1 MASFAK
7 RTVTCGALRP
17 EDEGRAVVLNGW
29 VDVVRDLGGLL
40 FIDLRDRYGVT
51 QAVVDPDVVDAARL
65 ARARELRPEF
75 VVALS
80 GTVRRRPAENVNRER
95 ATGEVEVLVRDLEV
109 LNRAR
114 TPPFEIKDEAQVSD
128 EVRLRYR
135 YLDLRRPSLRGA
147 LEKRHAFF
155 LALRRA
161 LEREGYIE
169 VETPLLTRM
178 TPEGSREYV
187 VPSRVH
193 PGRFY
198 ALPQSPQ
205 VFKQLLMIGGLDR
218 YFQIARCLRDEDL
231 RADRQP
237 EFTQLD
243 LELSFGDEED
253 VFAIIERVLQVA
265 IRDTFQ
271 REVAIP
277 FRRMAYREAMD
288 RFGLDKPDLRFG
300 LEIRDLAGCLRG
312 AGFRVVEDVLAA
324 NGLVRGLVV
333 AGGAERLSR
342 KEIDGLAEFAG
353 GFGAKGLAFLK
364 ADAAGAI
371 SGSLARFVDG
381 ERRARLRAEC
391 GFQDG
396 DLLLVVA
403 DRPAVACR
411 SLGELRSELA
421 RRLGLVPRDERLEF
435 AWITDFPMCEWS
447 DEEQRFV
454 ATHHPFTMFHEEEP
468 GQLERDPGQVRAR
481 AYDLVLNG
489 WELGSGSV
497 RIHTRDEQQRVF
509 QRLGIAP
516 EEAREKF
523 GFFLEAFEYGAPPHA
538 GIALGLERT
547 LALLLGRG
555 NIRDLVAFPK
565 TASAKCLLTGAPTD
579 VPEAVLRELGLPV
592 RGAQPPA
599 GDCPAGGGG

>member
-1 MASFAK
+1 M
-7 RTVTCGALRP
+7 TCGGLRG
-17 EDEGRAVVLNGW
+17 EDERRDVVLNGW

-51 QAVVDPDVVDAARL
+51 QAVVDPDVVDAERL
-65 ARARELRPEF
+65 ARARELRPEY
-75 VVALS
+75 VVALA

-95 ATGEVEVLVRDLEV
+95 ATGAVEVLVRDLEI
-109 LNRAR
+109 LNRSK
-114 TPPFEIKDEAQVSD
+114 TPPFEIRDDAQVSD

-135 YLDLRRPSLRGA
+135 YLDLRRSSLRGA
-147 LEKRHAFF
+147 LEKRNAFF

-193 PGRFY
+193 PGRYY

-253 VFAIIERVLQVA
+253 VFSIIESVLRDA

-271 REVAIP
+271 REVAVP
-277 FRRMAYREAMD
+277 FRRMAYQEAMD
-288 RFGLDKPDLRFG
+288 RYGLDKPDLRFG
-300 LEIRDLAGCLRG
+300 LEIRELAGCLRG
-312 AGFRVVEDVLAA
+312 SGFRVVDEVLAA
-324 NGLVRGLVV
+324 GGLVRGLVV
-333 AGGAERLSR
+333 EGGAERLSR
-342 KEIDGLAEFAG
+342 KEIDGLTEFVA

-364 ADAAGAI
+364 ADAAGAL

-391 GFQDG
+391 GFRDG

-411 SLGELRSELA
+411 SLGELRNELA

-435 AWITDFPMCEWS
+435 TWITEFPMCEWS

-454 ATHHPFTMFHEEEP
+454 ATHHPFTMFSEEEP
-468 GQLERDPGQVRAR
+468 GQLERGPGKVRAR

-497 RIHTRDEQQRVF
+497 RIHTREEQQRVF
-509 QRLGIAP
+509 QLLGIAP
-516 EEAREKF
+516 DEAREKF

-579 VPEAVLRELGLPV
+579 VPEQVLRDLGLPCAAPQ
-592 RGAQPPA
+592 RGAE
-599 GDCPAGGGG
+599 DCPARGGG